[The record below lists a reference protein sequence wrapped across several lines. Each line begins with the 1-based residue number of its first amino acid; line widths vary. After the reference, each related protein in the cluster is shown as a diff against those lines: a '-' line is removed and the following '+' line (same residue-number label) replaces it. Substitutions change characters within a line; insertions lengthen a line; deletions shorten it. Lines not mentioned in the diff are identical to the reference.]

1 VKKVTTILL
10 AAGQAKRMG
19 QLKQLLPLQSSTIMG
34 VTLANI
40 MASNTDEIIV
50 VTGAMARNTGAIARK
65 LGIKTVY
72 NPRYCQGMST
82 SMAKGL
88 EKVNPDSE
96 LIMIALADQPLIK
109 PATYNMLM
117 NHANKSEK
125 GITIPFYRG
134 KKGNPIVF
142 HRRYLKELA
151 GSTGDIGGRQ
161 LLKRNPEDIL
171 KLEVDDRGVIANI
184 NTAAD
189 YENLLQLFKEGSIQ
203 IAKEN

>member
-1 VKKVTTILL
+1 
-10 AAGQAKRMG
+10 
-19 QLKQLLPLQSSTIMG
+19 
-34 VTLANI
+34 
-40 MASNTDEIIV
+40 
-50 VTGAMARNTGAIARK
+50 
-65 LGIKTVY
+65 
-72 NPRYCQGMST
+72 
-82 SMAKGL
+82 
-88 EKVNPDSE
+88 
-96 LIMIALADQPLIK
+96 MIALADQPLIK